1 MKPKKIMDKRHLI
14 CQSFV
19 GVLKQQLMVIQSMD
33 NKFCRDLFGQPYD
46 TYNGTTPD
54 GYVIAINN
62 KPFPMVVISPNKIIV
77 KARNKETLIKYVCAL
92 KEELS
97 KMHVPISFSAFGIN
111 SEYQWTG
118 LDSNV
123 ESWLWNHYINKS
135 IDSRKEIQLCTQ
147 LNFRIG
153 LNDNQF
159 VNVELA
165 PRMGIRNGLY
175 ANINHHHNMVLEEI
189 PDSAKLAEYIDKS
202 DEIIISD
209 VIANIIEN

>member
-1 MKPKKIMDKRHLI
+1 
-14 CQSFV
+14 
-19 GVLKQQLMVIQSMD
+19 
-33 NKFCRDLFGQPYD
+33 
-46 TYNGTTPD
+46 
-54 GYVIAINN
+54 
-62 KPFPMVVISPNKIIV
+62 
-77 KARNKETLIKYVCAL
+77 
-92 KEELS
+92 
-97 KMHVPISFSAFGIN
+97 MHVPISFSAFGIN

-175 ANINHHHNMVLEEI
+175 ANINHHHNMVLEDI